1 MFIATQSSNVSS
13 DHQVVCGQCK
23 LGLQGLESWQPHPMD
38 PEVLAK
44 AQEMAAKVT
53 WALIQKTC
61 CDPRKRRS
69 FCLSLGGKND
79 GCALRIL
86 RNMQELKTQESLL
99 PPANVADERGGRADA
114 AGRSRL
120 VTQDS

>member
-1 MFIATQSSNVSS
+1 MQTRTTWTGILATAADGPRSARQSAG
-13 DHQVVCGQCK
+13 DDC
-23 LGLQGLESWQPHPMD
+23 QGHGGSHPKD
-38 PEVLAK
+38 L
-44 AQEMAAKVT
+44 
-53 WALIQKTC
+53 L
-61 CDPRKRRS
+61 RRQRRG

-114 AGRSRL
+114 AGRR
-120 VTQDS
+120 VTQD